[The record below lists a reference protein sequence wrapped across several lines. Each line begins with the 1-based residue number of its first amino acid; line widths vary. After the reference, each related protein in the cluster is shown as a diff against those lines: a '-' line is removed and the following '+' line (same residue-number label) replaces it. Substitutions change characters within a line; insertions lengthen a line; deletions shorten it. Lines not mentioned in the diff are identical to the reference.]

1 VIKSHLL
8 APGPTPLPPEVLA
21 AMARPIV
28 YHRGPEYEALF
39 QEVRDGLR
47 AVFQTANEVLVFAA
61 SGTGAMEAAVVNT
74 CSAGDRVLVIRGGKF
89 GERWGKLCAA
99 YGLRV
104 TALDVEWGRAV
115 EPARMAEALAAEP
128 GIRAVFATHS
138 ETSTGVLHDV
148 RALAEIVRPTPALL
162 VVDGITSVGVVDVP
176 MDGWGI
182 DVLVTGSQKALMLP
196 PGLAFCGV
204 SDKAWAAVAQARLPR
219 FYFDFAAE
227 RKSMAKNQNAFTP
240 AVSLLAALQASLRL
254 IRAEGLPN
262 VIARHARLARGCRA
276 AMGALGL
283 GLFPERPSPAATVA
297 TVPSGLDSGAIVRRM
312 RERHGITIA
321 GGQDHLRGKI
331 IRIAHMG
338 YVDESDVVLGVAA
351 LERTLAELGYG
362 LKPGDGVAAVQR
374 AFVEA

>member
-1 VIKSHLL
+1 
-8 APGPTPLPPEVLA
+8 
-21 AMARPIV
+21 MARPIL

-39 QEVRDGLR
+39 QEVREGLR

-74 CSAGDRVLVIRGGKF
+74 CSAGDRALVIRGGKF
-89 GERWGKLCAA
+89 GERWGTLCAA
-99 YGLRV
+99 YGLQ
-104 TALDVEWGRAV
+104 AAGFDVEWGRAI
-115 EPARMAEALAAEP
+115 EPARVAEALAADP

-148 RALAEIVRPTPALL
+148 EALAEIVRPTPALL

-262 VIARHARLARGCRA
+262 VVARHARLARGCRA

-283 GLFPERPSPAATVA
+283 ALFPERPSPAATVA
-297 TVPSGLDSGAIVRRM
+297 TVPAGLEGGAIVRRM

-321 GGQDHLRGKI
+321 GGQDHLKGKI
-331 IRIAHMG
+331 IRLAHMG
-338 YVDESDVVLGVAA
+338 YVDESDVVIGVAA

-362 LKPGDGVAAVQR
+362 LKPGDGVAAAQR
-374 AFVEA
+374 AFLEA

>member
-39 QEVRDGLR
+39 QEVRQGLR

-74 CSAGDRVLVIRGGKF
+74 CSPGERVLVIRGGKF
-89 GERWGKLCAA
+89 GERWGQLCAA
-99 YGLRV
+99 YGLRA
-104 TALDVEWGRAV
+104 TTLDVEWGRAV
-115 EPARMAEALAAEP
+115 EPARVAEALAADP

-138 ETSTGVLHDV
+138 ETSTGVLHDIE
-148 RALAEIVRPTPALL
+148 ALAGIVRPTPALL

-240 AVSLLAALQASLRL
+240 AVSLLAGLQAALRL
-254 IRAEGLPN
+254 IRAEGLPH
-262 VIARHARLARGCRA
+262 VFARHARLARGCRA

-283 GLFPERPSPAATVA
+283 APFPERPSPAATVA
-297 TVPSGLDSGAIVRRM
+297 SVPPGLDGGAIVRQL

-321 GGQDHLRGKI
+321 GGQDRLKGKI
-331 IRIAHMG
+331 VRIAHMG
-338 YVDESDVVLGVAA
+338 YVDESDVVVGIAA

-362 LKPGDGVAAVQR
+362 VKPGDGVAAAQR
-374 AFVEA
+374 AFLEA